1 MSALFR
7 TPLAYAPAP
16 SGRTID
22 ALLQFADVTEDLG
35 QGRICLRMS
44 PKRARSAE
52 VKAAFGADAK
62 RAADLAVIYDERE
75 AEVVEIG
82 RDEQLLT
89 AEEEERFEREFDRA
103 LMFWNTDA
111 HVRNR
116 RSPKRYGAW
125 R

>member
-16 SGRTID
+16 TGRTID

-52 VKAAFGADAK
+52 VKPPSAPTPSA
-62 RAADLAVIYDERE
+62 
-75 AEVVEIG
+75 
-82 RDEQLLT
+82 QPT
-89 AEEEERFEREFDRA
+89 
-103 LMFWNTDA
+103 
-111 HVRNR
+111 
-116 RSPKRYGAW
+116 SP
-125 R
+125 